1 MEVAVERSL
10 REVVVGVRWNEEI
23 VIGFRGEVGLREERV
38 RIMKL
43 GFDEMGM
50 ELVGLLE
57 IQMGMAGAAREGR
70 GAQN

>member
-1 MEVAVERSL
+1 M
-10 REVVVGVRWNEEI
+10 
-23 VIGFRGEVGLREERV
+23 GLREERV